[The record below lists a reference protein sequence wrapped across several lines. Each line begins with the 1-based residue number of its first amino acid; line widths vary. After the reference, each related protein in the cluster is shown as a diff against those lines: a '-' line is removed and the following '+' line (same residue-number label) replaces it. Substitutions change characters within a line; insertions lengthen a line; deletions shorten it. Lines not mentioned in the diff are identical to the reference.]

1 MNKACSRLKN
11 TKLLGKALCPL
22 ERSVLCSL
30 SASLLCVPR
39 GKLYSN
45 THIHYC
51 LISEYNISIIDII
64 ASQLF

>member
-11 TKLLGKALCPL
+11 TKLLGKALGPL
-22 ERSVLCSL
+22 EQSVLCSL

-39 GKLYSN
+39 GKLYSKP
-45 THIHYC
+45 IHYC